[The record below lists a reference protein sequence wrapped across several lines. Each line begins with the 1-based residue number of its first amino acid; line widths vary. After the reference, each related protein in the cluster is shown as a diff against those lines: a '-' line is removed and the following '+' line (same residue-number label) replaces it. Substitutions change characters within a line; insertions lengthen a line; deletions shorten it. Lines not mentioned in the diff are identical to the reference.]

1 MDSSKDAQT
10 KALATA
16 AGRPREPRLE
26 VAATGLFSG
35 LRVVAL
41 STLSSRVLGMFREIA
56 SAKLFGLG
64 PIWDAFSF
72 AFLIPNLARRLFG
85 EGALSAAF
93 LPVFSRQLEVD
104 DRENPTGANPKSAW
118 QLASAVFSLLA
129 AVLAGLVL
137 SGELLLWGLSWVFAG
152 HAETGL
158 MLGLTAVMLPYS
170 LLICLVAQVTAVLHS
185 LGHFTWPALVPV
197 VLNVCWIASIW
208 LVDPWFEPDR
218 VAQIYALATCIVGA
232 GGLQLAL
239 QWPTLR
245 SLGFR
250 FNHRWQS
257 VRPAVGEI
265 ARAMLPVTVGLS
277 ITQINT
283 ILDRLIAWTLMAP
296 AQVASAMPLPFG
308 LSYPLEPGAV
318 SALYFGERVYQF
330 PLGVFGVSLGTVL
343 FPLLSRHAAR
353 GELDRVRD
361 DLSLGLRLVIAIGLP
376 ASAGLV
382 LVAEP
387 LTRLLYQH
395 GDFTALDT
403 ARVTPILVA
412 YGAGVWAYCAIPV
425 LYRGFY
431 AVGERKIPVQVGL
444 IAVALDLVLNFSLI
458 WPWAERGLAASTAIS
473 AAVQT
478 ALLAWMIQRRLGR
491 LDWRRLLVTGGKA
504 LFATSA
510 MGAVCLATLN
520 YFPQGLDRLHS
531 GASHGGRLHE
541 AVALFVAILLS
552 TVTYFAVARCARIDE
567 LRMMLRAGGGGQTG
581 GQT

>member
-1 MDSSKDAQT
+1 MLRGAENSRPQI
-10 KALATA
+10 A
-16 AGRPREPRLE
+16 AI
-26 VAATGLFSG
+26 GLFSG
-35 LRVVAL
+35 LRIVAL
-41 STLSSRVLGMFREIA
+41 STLASRVLGMFREIA

-93 LPVFSRQLEVD
+93 LPVFAKQLEAD
-104 DRENPTGANPKSAW
+104 AGANPKSAW
-118 QLASAVFSLLA
+118 QVASAVFSLLA
-129 AVLAGLVL
+129 AVLTGLVL
-137 SGELLLWGLSWVFAG
+137 AGELLLWGLSWVFAG
-152 HAETGL
+152 HAQTQL
-158 MLGLTAVMLPYS
+158 MLGLTAVMLPYA
-170 LLICLVAQVTAVLHS
+170 LLICLAAQVTAVLHA
-185 LGHFTWPALVPV
+185 LGNFKWPALVPV
-197 VLNVCWIASIW
+197 VLNICWIASIW
-208 LVDPWFEPDR
+208 LVDPLFEPDR
-218 VAQIYALATCIVGA
+218 VAQIYALAACIVGA

-245 SLGFR
+245 NLGFR
-250 FNHRWQS
+250 FDRRWQS

-265 ARAMLPVTVGLS
+265 ARALLPVTLGLS

-283 ILDRLIAWTLMAP
+283 VLDRLIAWTLMAP
-296 AQVASAMPLPFG
+296 ATGAWAIRLPFG
-308 LSYPLEPGAV
+308 LAYPLEPGAV

-330 PLGVFGVSLGTVL
+330 PLGVFGVALGTVL
-343 FPLLSRHAAR
+343 FPLLARHAAR
-353 GELDRVRD
+353 GEFDRVRD

-403 ARVTPILVA
+403 ARVAPILVA
-412 YGAGVWAYCAIPV
+412 YAAGVWAYCAIPV

-473 AAVQT
+473 AAIQV
-478 ALLAWMIQRRLGR
+478 ALLAWMIQRRVGR
-491 LDWRRLLVTGGKA
+491 LDWRRLFATGGKA

-510 MGAVCLATLN
+510 MGAVCLATFA
-520 YFPQGLDRLHS
+520 YFPKGLERILP
-531 GASHGGRLHE
+531 GRLYE
-541 AVALFVAILLS
+541 AAALVVAIGLSAVAYFVS
-552 TVTYFAVARCARIDE
+552 ARITGIDE
-567 LRMMLRAGGGGQTG
+567 LRMLLRA
-581 GQT
+581 

>member
-1 MDSSKDAQT
+1 MARDSTSLPDPPCAPF
-10 KALATA
+10 LR
-16 AGRPREPRLE
+16 AGEESRPQLGSI
-26 VAATGLFSG
+26 GLFSG
-35 LRVVAL
+35 LRIVAL
-41 STLSSRVLGMFREIA
+41 STLASRVLGMFREIA
-56 SAKLFGLG
+56 SAKLFGVG

-93 LPVFSRQLEVD
+93 LPVFARQLEAD
-104 DRENPTGANPKSAW
+104 AGGDARSAW

-129 AVLAGLVL
+129 IVLTGLVL
-137 SGELLLWGLSWVFAG
+137 AGELLLWGLSWASAG
-152 HAETGL
+152 HAETQL

-170 LLICLVAQVTAVLHS
+170 LLICLAAQVTAVLHS
-185 LGHFTWPALVPV
+185 LGNFKWPALVPV

-208 LVDPWFEPDR
+208 LIDPLFEPDR
-218 VAQIYALATCIVGA
+218 VAQVYALAVCIVAA
-232 GGLQLAL
+232 GVLQLAL

-245 SLGFR
+245 TLGFR
-250 FNHRWQS
+250 FDRRWQA

-265 ARAMLPVTVGLS
+265 ARAMLPVTLGLS

-283 ILDRLIAWTLMAP
+283 ILDRLIAWTLTAP
-296 AQVASAMPLPFG
+296 VAKSWAMPLPPMSLPFG
-308 LSYPLEPGAV
+308 LTYPLEPGAV

-330 PLGVFGVSLGTVL
+330 PLGVFGVALGTVL

-353 GELDRVRD
+353 GELERVRD

-403 ARVTPILVA
+403 ARVAPILVA

-444 IAVALDLVLNFSLI
+444 VAVVLDIALNFSLI

-473 AAVQT
+473 AAIQV
-478 ALLAWMIQRRLGR
+478 ALLAWMIQRRVGR
-491 LDWRRLLVTGGKA
+491 LDWRRLCVTGARA
-504 LFATSA
+504 LSATLV
-510 MGAVCLATLN
+510 MGAVCYATLV
-520 YFPQGLDRLHS
+520 YFPKGLERLLP
-531 GASHGGRLHE
+531 GRLNE
-541 AVALFVAILLS
+541 AAALFVAIGLS
-552 TVTYFAVARCARIDE
+552 AVTYFVAARCVGIDE
-567 LRMMLRAGGGGQTG
+567 LRMLLRRDGE
-581 GQT
+581 

>member
-1 MDSSKDAQT
+1 M
-10 KALATA
+10 
-16 AGRPREPRLE
+16 
-26 VAATGLFSG
+26 FSG

-41 STLSSRVLGMFREIA
+41 STLASRVLGMFREIA
-56 SAKLFGLG
+56 SAKLFGVG
-64 PIWDAFSF
+64 PVWDAFSF

-93 LPVFSRQLEVD
+93 LPVFAKQLEAD
-104 DRENPTGANPKSAW
+104 AADGTHSAW

-129 AVLAGLVL
+129 AVLTGLVL
-137 SGELLLWGLSWVFAG
+137 AGELLLWGLSWSFAG
-152 HAETGL
+152 HAQTQL

-170 LLICLVAQVTAVLHS
+170 LLICLAAQVTAVLHA
-185 LGHFTWPALVPV
+185 LGNFKWPALVPV

-208 LVDPWFEPDR
+208 LVDPLFDPDR
-218 VAQIYALATCIVGA
+218 VAQIYALAVCIVAA
-232 GGLQLAL
+232 GVFQLAL
-239 QWPTLR
+239 QWPVLR

-250 FNHRWQS
+250 FDRRWQA

-265 ARAMLPVTVGLS
+265 ARAMLPVTLGLS

-283 ILDRLIAWTLMAP
+283 VLDRLIAWTLMAP
-296 AQVASAMPLPFG
+296 VAGGWAVPLPFG
-308 LSYPLEPGAV
+308 LAYPLEPGAV

-330 PLGVFGVSLGTVL
+330 PLGVFGVALGTVL
-343 FPLLSRHAAR
+343 FPLLARHAAR

-403 ARVTPILVA
+403 ARVAPILVA

-444 IAVALDLVLNFSLI
+444 IAVALDLALNMSLI
-458 WPWAERGLAASTAIS
+458 WPLGERGLAASTAIS
-473 AAVQT
+473 AAIQV
-478 ALLAWMIQRRLGR
+478 ALLSWLIQRRVGR
-491 LDWRRLLVTGGKA
+491 LDWRRLCVTGAKA
-504 LFATSA
+504 LMATLA
-510 MGAVCLATLN
+510 MGVVCKATFAF
-520 YFPQGLDRLHS
+520 FPMGS
-531 GASHGGRLHE
+531 GRLWE
-541 AVALFVAILLS
+541 AAALVAAIGLS
-552 TVTYFAVARCARIDE
+552 AVTYFVAARIAGVDE
-567 LRMMLRAGGGGQTG
+567 LRLLLKQDGE
-581 GQT
+581 